1 VNRRLTLILVGV
13 IATLLL
19 GIGAYFVLRPDFC
32 DGLPREIGAC
42 NSDRPSYEGATCDQV
57 AAEWGEHLDKRVAEV
72 IAQAAASERKG
83 ASFSLYSAEVLVTQ
97 LANKHMRD
105 LSITG
110 DCESDR
116 FMAIGEQQLSEV
128 ATENVGNVMYDG
140 DPRVPYEDWRE
151 RVEANVQLILSQ
163 PDAPYAP

>member
-1 VNRRLTLILVGV
+1 
-13 IATLLL
+13 
-19 GIGAYFVLRPDFC
+19 
-32 DGLPREIGAC
+32 
-42 NSDRPSYEGATCDQV
+42 
-57 AAEWGEHLDKRVAEV
+57 
-72 IAQAAASERKG
+72 
-83 ASFSLYSAEVLVTQ
+83 
-97 LANKHMRD
+97 MRD